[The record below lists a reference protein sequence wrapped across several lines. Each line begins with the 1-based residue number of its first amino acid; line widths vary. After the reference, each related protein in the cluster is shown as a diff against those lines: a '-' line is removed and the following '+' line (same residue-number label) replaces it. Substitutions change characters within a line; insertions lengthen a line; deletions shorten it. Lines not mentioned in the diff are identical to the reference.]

1 MTMPR
6 IQLSLRTLLL
16 FAVSALTVIIGL
28 FAVEISYENWS
39 RLNRLSGLKDAIV
52 VSDRMFDATEKFL
65 LERDVSLSM
74 MGAVDPSMVEEL
86 RPRLAQSRHD
96 SDEAM
101 RLATDALDKYDFAA
115 LRSLRDTAQT
125 YLRQMVQARV
135 EIDRQIGLARELR
148 DPEFP
153 ARWAAEATNFVLKTH
168 ELWNGFVK
176 HFTDIDPVVTQHLRL
191 KHFMRRLIDYTSR
204 ERALVG
210 QLITEN
216 RVPTPQEAALFL
228 RGRGATELSWQ
239 FSRLLADQS
248 GIYPSVAAEFGDALS
263 HQMTLQEMIQDTFE
277 QASVGT
283 ASPYPITADLWFE
296 ISSQASDSLLILRD
310 AVSRESFKYAQSL
323 VDASE
328 RKIALQSVILVL
340 TLALCALSYWIVVAR
355 VIRPINAIVG
365 DLVRATRGEPVA
377 IRPASSNDE
386 IGKLTDVLRAFHDR
400 TQQVMQATSALN
412 RSQTELRAVVDHA
425 IDGLIMTDARGVV
438 RSFNPACERIFGY
451 KADEIIGKG
460 VETLLPD
467 PQKAIEGLA
476 QYFNREETSSVASA
490 HEITARRKNGSIFP
504 LELSVSGFM
513 LDGIQYFSG
522 IARDITERKAAEHAL
537 AHHTQALE
545 RSNKELDDFA
555 YIASHDLKEPLR
567 GIHNHARFLLEDNS
581 EKLDQDSAGRLL
593 RLVYLSQRM
602 ERLVNDLLYFS
613 RLGRQELAVGPT
625 DPEALIKDIEST
637 LENFLEERG
646 AKIQIGT
653 ALPTVV
659 CDKPRVTELFRNLI
673 TNAVKYNDKTEKI
686 VEIGWLAS
694 HKTESGTAMHN
705 VFYVK
710 DNGRGIDRE
719 FHQEIFRIFKRLQ
732 GGKDAEEGTGVGLTF
747 VKKIV
752 ERHGGRIWLESE
764 PGAGTT
770 FFFTL
775 EVQHHA
781 HDAGSQ
787 AAA

>member
-1 MTMPR
+1 MPG
-6 IQLSLRTLLL
+6 IQMSLRSLLL
-16 FAVSALTVIIGL
+16 FAVSALTLIIAL
-28 FAVEISYENWS
+28 LAVEVSYENWS
-39 RLNRLSGLKDAIV
+39 RLSKLSSLKDAIV
-52 VSDRMFDATEKFL
+52 ISDRMFDATEKFS
-65 LERDVSLSM
+65 LERDIAMSMLSAPDSQM
-74 MGAVDPSMVEEL
+74 IGEL
-86 RPRLAQSRHD
+86 RPRLEQSRRD
-96 SDEAM
+96 ADEAM
-101 RLATDALDKYDFAA
+101 RLTTAALDDYDFEALNA
-115 LRSLRDTAQT
+115 LRNNTQAHLRRMIEMRA
-125 YLRQMVQARV
+125 
-135 EIDRQIGLARELR
+135 EIDREIALAKASR
-148 DPEFP
+148 DPKVPE
-153 ARWAAEATNFVLKTH
+153 RWSAETESFVLRTH
-168 ELWNGFVK
+168 ELWNGFIK
-176 HFTDIDPVVTQHLRL
+176 HFTDIDPVVTQHIRL

-210 QLITEN
+210 QLIAEN
-216 RVPTPQEAALFL
+216 KLPAPGDISQLL
-228 RGRGATELSWQ
+228 RGRGASELSWQ

-248 GIYPSVAAEFGDALS
+248 GLYPLVAAEFSDAVS
-263 HQMTLQEMIQDTFE
+263 HQATLQEMIQDTFYSPN
-277 QASVGT
+277 AGAT
-283 ASPYPITADLWFE
+283 TPYPITADLWFE
-296 ISSQASDSLLILRD
+296 LSAQAAESLLALRD
-310 AVSRESFKYAQSL
+310 AVTRESLSYAQSL
-323 VDASE
+323 VDGSE
-328 RKIALQSVILVL
+328 QRIIIQSAILIIALG
-340 TLALCALSYWIVVAR
+340 LCILSYWIVVAR
-355 VIRPINAIVG
+355 VIRPINAVVG
-365 DLVRATRGEPVA
+365 DLVRATRGETVTITPTH
-377 IRPASSNDE
+377 RKDE
-386 IGKLTDVLRAFHDR
+386 IGKLTEVLRAFHEK
-400 TQQVMQATSALN
+400 TLQVAQATGALN

-451 KADEIIGKG
+451 HADEIIGKG

-467 PQKAIEGLA
+467 PQRAIEGLA
-476 QYFNREETSSVASA
+476 QYFNQEETSSVASA
-490 HEITARRKNGSIFP
+490 HEITARRKNGSTFA

-513 LDGIQYFSG
+513 LDGVQYFSG
-522 IARDITERKAAEHAL
+522 IARDITERKAAEQEL
-537 AHHTQALE
+537 ARHTQALE

-613 RLGRQELAVGPT
+613 RLGRQELAVQST
-625 DPEALIKDIEST
+625 DVEAVIRDVEAT
-637 LENFLEERG
+637 LETFLEERG
-646 AKIQIGT
+646 ARVQVST
-653 ALPTVV
+653 PLPAIV

-694 HKTESGTAMHN
+694 HKMENRAPAHN

-775 EVQHHA
+775 EGQHHE
-781 HDAGSQ
+781 HDVGSQ

>member
-1 MTMPR
+1 MPR
-6 IQLSLRTLLL
+6 FHTSLRSLLL
-16 FAVSALTVIIGL
+16 FAVSALTLIIAL
-28 FAVEISYENWS
+28 FAVEVTYENAT
-39 RLNRLSGLKDAIV
+39 RLGKLTSLKDAIV
-52 VSDRMFDATEKFL
+52 ISDRMFDATEKFT
-65 LERDVSLSM
+65 LERDIAMSILHAPDGQMIDELRVRLGQARRGADESMRLTMQSLDAYDFEALS
-74 MGAVDPSMVEEL
+74 ALRNNAQSHLRWMVEMRAEVDREIAL
-86 RPRLAQSRHD
+86 PKAQ
-96 SDEAM
+96 
-101 RLATDALDKYDFAA
+101 
-115 LRSLRDTAQT
+115 
-125 YLRQMVQARV
+125 
-135 EIDRQIGLARELR
+135 R
-148 DPEFP
+148 DPKVPE
-153 ARWAAEATNFVLKTH
+153 RWSAETASFVLRTQ
-168 ELWNGFVK
+168 ELWNGFIK

-210 QLITEN
+210 QLIAEN
-216 RVPTPQEAALFL
+216 KLPAPDDISQLL

-248 GIYPSVAAEFGDALS
+248 GLYPLVAAEFSDAVS
-263 HQMTLQEMIQDTFE
+263 HQATLQEMIQDTFYSPSSGSS
-277 QASVGT
+277 A
-283 ASPYPITADLWFE
+283 PYPITADLWFE
-296 ISSQASDSLLILRD
+296 LSAQSSDSLLALRD
-310 AVSRESFKYAQSL
+310 AVTRESLKYAQGL
-323 VDASE
+323 VDGSE
-328 RKIALQSVILVL
+328 QRILLQSAVLLIAIGLCIL
-340 TLALCALSYWIVVAR
+340 AYWIVVTR

-365 DLVRATRGEPVA
+365 DLVRATHGETVTIAPTL
-377 IRPASSNDE
+377 RQDE
-386 IGKLTDVLRAFHDR
+386 IGKLTEVLRAFHEK
-400 TQQVMQATSALN
+400 TIQVAQATGALN

-438 RSFNPACERIFGY
+438 RSFNPACERIFGF
-451 KADEIIGKG
+451 KADEIVGKG
-460 VETLLPD
+460 VEALLPD

-476 QYFNREETSSVASA
+476 KYFNQDETSSIASA
-490 HEITARRKNGSIFP
+490 HEITARRKNGTTFP

-513 LDGIQYFSG
+513 LDGAQYFSAV
-522 IARDITERKAAEHAL
+522 ARDITERKAAEHAL
-537 AHHTQALE
+537 VQHTHALE

-613 RLGRQELAVGPT
+613 RLGRQELAVQTT
-625 DPEALIKDIEST
+625 DLEAVIKDVEGT
-637 LENFLEERG
+637 LETFLEERG
-646 AKIQIGT
+646 ARLQISN
-653 ALPTVV
+653 ALPPIV

-673 TNAVKYNDKTEKI
+673 TNAVKYNDKTDKI

-694 HKTESGTAMHN
+694 HVSDTGIVMHN
-705 VFYVK
+705 ILYVK

-752 ERHGGRIWLESE
+752 ERHGGKIWLESE
-764 PGAGTT
+764 PGVGTT

-775 EVQHHA
+775 EAQHHE
-781 HDAGSQ
+781 HDAGNQ

>member
-1 MTMPR
+1 MPGV
-6 IQLSLRTLLL
+6 QMSLRSLLL
-16 FAVSALTVIIGL
+16 FAVSALTAIIAL

-39 RLNRLSGLKDAIV
+39 RLGRLSSLKDAIV
-52 VSDRMFDATEKFL
+52 ISDRMFDATEKFS
-65 LERDVSLSM
+65 LERDIAMSILSAPDSQM
-74 MGAVDPSMVEEL
+74 IDEL
-86 RPRLAQSRHD
+86 RPRLDQSRRD
-96 SDEAM
+96 ADDAM
-101 RLATDALDKYDFAA
+101 RLTTESLNAYDFEALGA
-115 LRSLRDTAQT
+115 LRDNAQAHLRRLVEMRA
-125 YLRQMVQARV
+125 
-135 EIDRQIGLARELR
+135 EIDRQIALAKALR
-148 DPEFP
+148 DPKVPE
-153 ARWAAEATNFVLKTH
+153 RWSAETESFVLKTQD
-168 ELWNGFVK
+168 LWNGFIK
-176 HFTDIDPVVTQHLRL
+176 HFTDIDPVVTQHIRL

-210 QLITEN
+210 QLIAEN
-216 RVPTPQEAALFL
+216 KLPEPADISQLL
-228 RGRGATELSWQ
+228 RGRGASELSWQ

-248 GIYPSVAAEFGDALS
+248 GLYPLVAAEFSDAVS
-263 HQMTLQEMIQDTFE
+263 HQATLQEMIQDTFYSPS
-277 QASVGT
+277 AGST
-283 ASPYPITADLWFE
+283 TPYPITADLWFE
-296 ISSQASDSLLILRD
+296 LSAQAAESLLTLRD
-310 AVSRESFKYAQSL
+310 AVTRETLSYAQGL
-323 VDASE
+323 VDGSE
-328 RKIALQSVILVL
+328 QRIAIQSAILALALVL
-340 TLALCALSYWIVVAR
+340 CILSYWIVVAR
-355 VIRPINAIVG
+355 VIRPINAVVG
-365 DLVRATRGEPVA
+365 DLVRATRGEPVT
-377 IRPASSNDE
+377 ITPTRRKDE
-386 IGKLTDVLRAFHDR
+386 IGKLTEVLGAFHEK
-400 TQQVMQATSALN
+400 TLQVAQETVALN

-438 RSFNPACERIFGY
+438 LSFNPACERIFGY
-451 KADEIIGKG
+451 TGDEIIGKG
-460 VETLLPD
+460 VETLLPN

-476 QYFNREETSSVASA
+476 QYFSQEETASVASA
-490 HEITARRKNGSIFP
+490 HELTARRKNGSTFP

-513 LDGIQYFSG
+513 LDGVQYFSG
-522 IARDITERKAAEHAL
+522 IARDITERKGAEQAL

-613 RLGRQELAVGPT
+613 RLGRQELAVQPT
-625 DPEALIKDIEST
+625 DLEAVIRDVEST
-637 LENFLEERG
+637 LDVFLEEHR
-646 AKIQIGT
+646 ARIQMPS
-653 ALPTVV
+653 ALPTIV

-673 TNAVKYNDKTEKI
+673 TNAVKYNDKAAKI

-694 HKTESGTAMHN
+694 HKTDTGATAHN
-705 VFYVK
+705 VLYVK

-752 ERHGGRIWLESE
+752 ERHGGKIWLESE
-764 PGAGTT
+764 PGVGTT

-775 EVQHHA
+775 EAQHHE
-781 HDAGSQ
+781 HDAGNQ